1 MKTWTGQAWLPSC
14 RIVHKLGTRGFCP
27 STGQQRNKCRD
38 KNTHT
43 CSRNGSRIG
52 IMFERFTEQARCTIF
67 FARYEA
73 SQFGSTQIESEHLL
87 LGLIREDETLTYGLL
102 SVEARKNICLAVES
116 HSKDSTILSV
126 NIDLPLSRECVQ
138 ILKNAAEQADQH
150 SNNHIGTEHL
160 LLALLG
166 MKTCLAAELLNR
178 CGITTERMLQS
189 LKKAPSTEHPKTE
202 RPKRRASNPPPWSW
216 PDAT

>member
-1 MKTWTGQAWLPSC
+1 
-14 RIVHKLGTRGFCP
+14 
-27 STGQQRNKCRD
+27 
-38 KNTHT
+38 
-43 CSRNGSRIG
+43 
-52 IMFERFTEQARCTIF
+52 MFERFTEQARRTIF

-87 LGLIREDETLTYGLL
+87 LGLIREDETLKYGLL
-102 SVEARKNICLAVES
+102 TVEARKNICLAVES

-160 LLALLG
+160 LLALLPEE
-166 MKTCLAAELLNR
+166 TDFQPTATLELARRNLARL
-178 CGITTERMLQS
+178 GQHHPPQVS
-189 LKKAPSTEHPKTE
+189 LSRNHL
-202 RPKRRASNPPPWSW
+202 
-216 PDAT
+216 ATLM